1 MSNSSVS
8 LVASGPIEQCT
19 DIRQPE
25 TPPVPPTKKT
35 IAPPPPQPKKP
46 PIPPTE
52 THATVCSESTRSPSS
67 KPSAEPPA
75 AVGSDDT
82 KDTRNAL
89 SSQSAAGDAEHA
101 PKDLTKPQLP
111 VPANPHS
118 SAARTAVITPIA
130 PAVAAP
136 SPDPFLTTPRAEP
149 RDISDGPTIISDS
162 SKPESVSVDE
172 HSVESPPPPPPA
184 ALSALQH
191 PQGAEPMVSA
201 GTLPLPKEEHL
212 VRSPPTREQ
221 FIPDA
226 RYVAS
231 DPVTSEEPAQSFGNA
246 DRVWVVEPI
255 NQLSSAWSLTSRALR
270 QQRQHVAAA
279 VSLYEMAHFENERI
293 RERLHNF
300 QAEQTAEWG
309 ATPSKTSRY
318 TVR

>member
-1 MSNSSVS
+1 
-8 LVASGPIEQCT
+8 
-19 DIRQPE
+19 
-25 TPPVPPTKKT
+25 
-35 IAPPPPQPKKP
+35 
-46 PIPPTE
+46 
-52 THATVCSESTRSPSS
+52 
-67 KPSAEPPA
+67 
-75 AVGSDDT
+75 
-82 KDTRNAL
+82 
-89 SSQSAAGDAEHA
+89 
-101 PKDLTKPQLP
+101 
-111 VPANPHS
+111 
-118 SAARTAVITPIA
+118 
-130 PAVAAP
+130 
-136 SPDPFLTTPRAEP
+136 
-149 RDISDGPTIISDS
+149 
-162 SKPESVSVDE
+162 
-172 HSVESPPPPPPA
+172 
-184 ALSALQH
+184 
-191 PQGAEPMVSA
+191 MVSA

-231 DPVTSEEPAQSFGNA
+231 DPVTSVEPAQSFGNA